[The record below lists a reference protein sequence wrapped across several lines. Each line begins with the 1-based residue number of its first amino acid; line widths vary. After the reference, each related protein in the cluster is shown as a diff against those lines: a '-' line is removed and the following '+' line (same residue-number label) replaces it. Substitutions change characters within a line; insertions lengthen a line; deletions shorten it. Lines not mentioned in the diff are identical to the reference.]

1 MTIKKRLIDDLDL
14 SQISAK
20 KWKSELSLA
29 RMALAENKLADASRL
44 LHKAYEL
51 SAELNERDY
60 ARGVC
65 ELGMAVV
72 EVHQKKTSDAHRHFE
87 KAISIARQ
95 GGDEAHDALLGV
107 ALRHYAN
114 ALLDEGQL
122 DQAEQHLEESVSVL
136 QKHGVTTAYYLAL
149 SVCDLAGVKLIRREF
164 ETAQAMLPTAIEILG
179 ALTDSEDADYM
190 RATFIFDVA
199 NNKPEEEE
207 FFELWQAN
215 ATKMQYQLG
224 SKHPF
229 LVRVLNRFAG
239 AAKKAGRDDLI
250 QQAGGIFSTSFKV

>member
-1 MTIKKRLIDDLDL
+1 MTIKKRLIDDMDL
-14 SQISAK
+14 SQVSAK
-20 KWKSELSLA
+20 KWKSEVALA
-29 RMALAENKLADASRL
+29 RMALAENKLTDASRL

-51 SAELNERDY
+51 SAELKEHEY

-65 ELGMAVV
+65 ELGFAIVA
-72 EVHQKKTSDAHRHFE
+72 ERQKKSSDAHKHFE
-87 KAISIARQ
+87 RCIAVARQ
-95 GGDEAHDALLGV
+95 GGDESHDALLGV

-114 ALLDEGQL
+114 ALLDEGQI
-122 DQAEQHLEESVSVL
+122 DEAEQHLEESVNVL

-149 SVCDLAGVKLIRREF
+149 SVCDLAGVKLIRREY
-164 ETAQAMLPTAIEILG
+164 EKAQAMLPTAIEILG

-207 FFELWQAN
+207 FFGLWQTN

-229 LVRVLNRFAG
+229 FVRVLNRFAG

-250 QQAGGIFSTSFKV
+250 QQAAGIFATSFKA